1 MIPPPCK
8 VTASWRP
15 PSAQP
20 ASLGWMCMRWGRSV
34 VARPTTVTSI
44 SCWCHPLVRATLLG
58 LVGGKPSRSFA
69 WSGRLD
75 RSVNFRGLF
84 AGIDPRALMHEM
96 LTEMVNNDYLLE
108 EDTHKLQRFAPL
120 RKAVAAEQ
128 VDPVTFLGVARL
140 GTGQPVRR
148 IDIKVRMICL
158 HQLPLPWSCYSG
170 AAATLAS
177 SLKPEAVVQVYLRE
191 HLGPAMIYFT
201 GNTFFNRAIRYYCD
215 KVRPPLAGYVTPF
228 NTPPPLLATLRS
240 HAD

>member
-1 MIPPPCK
+1 
-8 VTASWRP
+8 
-15 PSAQP
+15 
-20 ASLGWMCMRWGRSV
+20 
-34 VARPTTVTSI
+34 
-44 SCWCHPLVRATLLG
+44 
-58 LVGGKPSRSFA
+58 
-69 WSGRLD
+69 
-75 RSVNFRGLF
+75 
-84 AGIDPRALMHEM
+84 MHEM

-148 IDIKVRMICL
+148 IDIKVRMISS
-158 HQLPLPWSCYSG
+158 LPAPFALVVCYSR

-177 SLKPEAVVQVYLRE
+177 TLNLLCPLQVYLRE

-201 GNTFFNRAIRYYCD
+201 GNTYFNRAIRYYCD